1 MVNLNAHSLSSLY
14 EAFPP
19 EEAFRLARRL
29 EIHCTSKHGSRL
41 NVAEVGLAAMA
52 AQRLGQR
59 RIPDLET
66 MNSELA
72 AWRTRRNRAQKGVD
86 WQFTAADARIR
97 LKRLYPMIV

>member
-29 EIHCTSKHGSRL
+29 EIHYTSKHGSRL
-41 NVAEVGLAAMA
+41 NVAEVELAAMT
-52 AQRLGQR
+52 AQCLGQR
-59 RIPDLET
+59 RIPDLAT

-72 AWRTRRNRAQKGVD
+72 AWRARRSRSQKGVD
-86 WQFTAADARIR
+86 WQFTAIDARVR
-97 LKRLYPMIV
+97 LKRLYPMLV